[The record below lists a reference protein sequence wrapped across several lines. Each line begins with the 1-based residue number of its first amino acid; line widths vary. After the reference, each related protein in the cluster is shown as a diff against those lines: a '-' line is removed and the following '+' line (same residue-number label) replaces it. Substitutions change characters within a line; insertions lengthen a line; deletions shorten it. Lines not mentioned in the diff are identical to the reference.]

1 MYKMGKIGFSLQE
14 NYPLPRQEVLRLLKE
29 FGFDGISPPWQGK
42 QDLQEIATTAKTL
55 GLAIHSLHA
64 PHNGVCDLWE
74 QEPGQVM
81 AQMLACLDACRE
93 WNIPILVIHPWGRYD
108 YIFRKEDLCFDHFD
122 RLTDYAGKIGVKIA
136 FENLQGPE
144 YLMALLDRYADNA
157 AVGFCWDLGHEQ
169 CYPPPVDLLGKYADR
184 LIFTHLN
191 DNYGST
197 GPAIS
202 SADDLHLLPGD
213 GKADWNVVLQRLKAA
228 APQQVLNFELKV
240 RPKPGKCKVD
250 LYGHLPLKTY
260 LQEAA
265 HRANAFADQY
275 FA

>member
-1 MYKMGKIGFSLQE
+1 MGSIGFSLQE
-14 NYPLPRQEVLRLLKE
+14 TYSLPRQEVLRLLKE
-29 FGFDGISPPWQGK
+29 FGFDGISPPWRGK
-42 QDLQEIATTAKTL
+42 QDLQEIAETAKAL

-64 PHNGVCDLWE
+64 PHDRNCQLWE
-74 QEPGQVM
+74 QTHAPILQ
-81 AQMLACLDACRE
+81 QTLACLDACQE
-93 WNIPILVIHPWGRYD
+93 WNIPILVIHPWGRFD
-108 YIFRKEDLCFDHFD
+108 YTFREDTLCFDNFD
-122 RLTDYAGKIGVKIA
+122 RIVNCAQRKGVKIA

-144 YLMALLDRYADNA
+144 YLMAILDRYAGNPY
-157 AVGFCWDLGHEQ
+157 VGFCWDSGHEL
-169 CYPPPVDLLGKYADR
+169 CYPPPLDLLSKYADR

-197 GPAIS
+197 FPTLS
-202 SADDLHLLPGD
+202 SSDDLHLLPGD

-228 APQQVLNFELKV
+228 APQKVLNFELKV

-250 LYGHLPLKTY
+250 LYGHLPLETY

-265 HRANAFADQY
+265 QRAKTFAKQY